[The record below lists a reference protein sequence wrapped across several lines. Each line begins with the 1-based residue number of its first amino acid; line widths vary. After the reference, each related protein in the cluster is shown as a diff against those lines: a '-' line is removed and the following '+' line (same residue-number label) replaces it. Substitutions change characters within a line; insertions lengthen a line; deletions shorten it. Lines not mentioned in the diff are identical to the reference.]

1 MKTHQIRALSFWS
14 LISLLACLGFACLS
28 IRAQDTAVASN
39 SSFHAPKNYYLALG
53 DSAAFGLQSD
63 KFNDELKAGTYS
75 PADFPGYVDA
85 LAGRIN
91 EIDPG
96 IKAVNMS
103 CPGYGGTSAGFPDY
117 CRWHVIL
124 GHDLH
129 YNYTGSQLSAATD
142 FLQAH
147 TGEVSPITL
156 GIGLGDILSLFSSC
170 KNKSDCIY

>member
-14 LISLLACLGFACLS
+14 LISLLACLGFACPS
-28 IRAQDTAVASN
+28 IRAQDAAVASN

-103 CPGYGGTSAGFPDY
+103 CPGYGGTSAGFLALLESADRKANPP
-117 CRWHVIL
+117 CVS
-124 GHDLH
+124 
-129 YNYTGSQLSAATD
+129 SQANHSAI
-142 FLQAH
+142 QK
-147 TGEVSPITL
+147 PR
-156 GIGLGDILSLFSSC
+156 
-170 KNKSDCIY
+170 